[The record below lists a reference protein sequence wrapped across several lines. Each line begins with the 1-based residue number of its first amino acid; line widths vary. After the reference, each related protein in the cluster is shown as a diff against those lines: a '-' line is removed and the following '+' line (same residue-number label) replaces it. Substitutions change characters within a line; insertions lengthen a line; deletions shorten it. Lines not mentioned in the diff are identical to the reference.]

1 MVTMFHRV
9 CLLAGFLIAPLL
21 LSSPASAGQYNEVL
35 SVGDAAPEWK
45 DLPGTD
51 GKKHS
56 LAELAD
62 KPVVVVIFT
71 CVSCPTAADYEDR
84 INALAQKDPENVAV
98 VAICVNRVPEDRLE
112 KLTERATEKKF
123 QFQYLYDESQA
134 IARAYG
140 AVFTPEFYV
149 LDRDRKIVYMGA
161 MDDATDPAQVK
172 TRYVNEAIAAALKGT
187 EPETTE
193 TIARGCRVRY
203 ARERRKP

>member
-1 MVTMFHRV
+1 MMTVFHRV
-9 CLLAGFLIAPLL
+9 CVIAAFLIAAFLFG
-21 LSSPASAGQYNEVL
+21 SPASAGKYNEVL

-45 DLPGTD
+45 GLPGTD
-51 GKKHS
+51 GKTHS

-62 KPVVVVIFT
+62 KPVVVVVFT

-84 INALAQKDPENVAV
+84 INALAKKDPENVAV
-98 VAICVNRVPEDRLE
+98 VAICVNRVPEDSLE
-112 KLTERATEKKF
+112 KLTERAAEKKF

-149 LDRDRKIVYMGA
+149 LDRDRNVIYMGA
-161 MDDATDPAQVK
+161 MDDATDPVQVK
-172 TRYVNEAIAAALKGT
+172 ARYVDDAISSALKGT
-187 EPETTE
+187 QPAMSE

-203 ARERRKP
+203 ARERRKS